1 LWDRTPILALLLLGS
16 ATLGDARA
24 QEAQRP
30 AIAAGDRWSFVVYY
44 GVPATQ
50 PNRYWVVNAVT
61 SAAIEATENGE
72 PLRLSHELNVIESP
86 TRRESN
92 TLLLQFPL
100 RVGKAWSYE
109 TDTLF
114 KDNQSTA
121 TTNARVK
128 VVAHETVRVV
138 AGAFDAFRL
147 EATGSFTGR
156 SRGGPGILSG
166 EFKSTYWYAPAAKAI
181 VKSQMWSTY
190 RGAVTVELTQVHL
203 GVPAGR

>member
-1 LWDRTPILALLLLGS
+1 LWDRAPILALLLLGT
-16 ATLGDARA
+16 ATLGEARA

-30 AIAAGDRWSFVVYY
+30 AIAAGDRWDFVVYY
-44 GVPATQ
+44 GVPATE
-50 PNRYWVVNAVT
+50 PNRHWVVKAVT
-61 SAAIEATENGE
+61 PAAIEATENGE

-86 TRRESN
+86 SRQESS

-100 RVGKAWSYE
+100 RVGMTWNYE
-109 TDTLF
+109 TDTHF

-121 TTNARVK
+121 RTNARVK

-138 AGAFDAFRL
+138 AGAFDAFKL

-156 SRGGPGILSG
+156 SRGGPGVLSG

-181 VKSQMWSTY
+181 VRSQTWSTY

-203 GVPAGR
+203 GALAGR

>member
-1 LWDRTPILALLLLGS
+1 LWDRAPILALLLLGTAS
-16 ATLGDARA
+16 LGDARA

-44 GVPATQ
+44 GVPATE
-50 PNRYWVVNAVT
+50 PNRHWVVKTVT
-61 SAAIEATENGE
+61 PAAIEATENGQ

-86 TRRESN
+86 LRQESN

-100 RVGKAWSYE
+100 RVGMTWDYE

-121 TTNARVK
+121 RTNARVR
-128 VVAHETVRVV
+128 VVAHERVRVV
-138 AGAFDAFRL
+138 AGTFDAFKL

-156 SRGGPGILSG
+156 SRGGPGYLSG
-166 EFKSTYWYAPAAKAI
+166 EFRSTYWYAPAAKAI
-181 VKSQMWSTY
+181 VRSQVWSTY
-190 RGAVTVELTQVHL
+190 RGAVTVELAEAKL
-203 GVPAGR
+203 GAPGGR